1 MKKRIA
7 DDEFPRSNQFLVQF
21 IPVITPDRLCGQA
34 VCADPVINWDSN
46 PRPFLNH
53 PFTKRSVLLQQPEGK
68 TMSLS
73 GKYILRIAFI
83 FSGNRPINFLNLL
96 VTNEFSELMVKET
109 NRYEEKCIFNNEYE
123 LSRISNWFDVTVPE
137 MRVFWGFYC

>member
-1 MKKRIA
+1 VTG
-7 DDEFPRSNQFLVQF
+7 FL
-21 IPVITPDRLCGQA
+21 IPWLGIFGPTPTLRLGTA
-34 VCADPVINWDSN
+34 
-46 PRPFLNH
+46 
-53 PFTKRSVLLQQPEGK
+53 RSVGPTGRRPLLQQPEGK

-109 NRYEEKCIFNNEYE
+109 NRYEEKFIFNNEYE

-137 MRVFWGFYC
+137 MKVFWGFYC